1 MTNTDGANETPTA
14 LIPKMGESVS
24 NSAYYKQLVMTDA
37 PGDSDEGKKLEEP
50 LDPFGKNASFAERPT
65 TGVLLTFEQQW
76 IQEGLALGELRKSL
90 CLAPG
95 EVTKLAVVDW
105 SRTTR
110 SRETSE
116 RSETEAVR
124 AEMHDATAAESI
136 QRAVAN
142 EAKTGMSLSAGES
155 TQTETSAGI
164 SFLFFGAS
172 TSVAHNTH
180 RGYAASSSTG
190 SRDVAAEAAK
200 NIQRRTAQLAQSTR
214 SARATQIRELSENEQ
229 QSTTTRVVAN
239 YNHAH
244 ALTMQ
249 YYEVLQT
256 YRLQTEVVRADRCV
270 FIPMKPFAFTRE
282 ALKPENDKVIELLRR
297 VLQDLGAV
305 EVDEMVGNFQ
315 GKGSTLEDT
324 IAACKKKRDD
334 IQKSL
339 EKVEA
344 EDLPELQQKHDEAVA
359 KADEAKLEWENA
371 KDDTLQKIQS
381 LVTPTVQA
389 AMALQTAQAELTRAK
404 TKRDALQ
411 AELAA
416 SEKELAR
423 KQNVLKE
430 YDRMFGILEQ
440 HQLVLN
446 QQMWMR
452 IDAYTWHRQL
462 TGKTYPDAPYQG
474 QPLGGLVDPTPV
486 GYFGN
491 YVAFTW
497 DFPSS
502 SAGPKE
508 FQGKFQNQS
517 DKTTIVLP
525 TEGVFAE
532 AVLGQSNSAEK
543 IDITRFWNWQD
554 SPIPILPPSM
564 APVGTQSRARDVA
577 LPTPLTF
584 APAIV
589 KLREAGVP
597 DIISDEA
604 LLNAL
609 QTSLIGDNAALIA
622 AAATAGVTASNNA
635 ATGAGRAGQQVVD
648 ARKNVQD
655 FTVGLANSEVAKI
668 ATQAVTS
675 GATGGL
681 SAVGGLLNAAS
692 DNADGGED
700 AGSTAPGSEPDMA
713 RKTYEQKWN
722 HYLEH
727 STRSVKEKESVED
740 VLVIFVSACSYF
752 DNNLDK
758 IKPMANNRLDSESQ
772 TLVDVVNR
780 AGTSYDELMSLIEQ
794 FKTVDQDR
802 YAKETNRRKKP
813 AIKTENER
821 NQKEDQRLL
830 DNLGDVL
837 FKMRDQITNAVMPA

>member
-344 EDLPELQQKHDEAVA
+344 TLSEVKQRRDEAV
-359 KADEAKLEWENA
+359 N
-371 KDDTLQKIQS
+371 KIGEQEHDAS
-381 LVTPTVQA
+381 PRL
-389 AMALQTAQAELTRAK
+389 
-404 TKRDALQ
+404 RDAARKAVAEYLAAERTASVQ
-411 AELAA
+411 KRTLNAELAA

-508 FQGKFQNQS
+508 FQEKFQNQS

-692 DNADGGED
+692 NA
-700 AGSTAPGSEPDMA
+700 SE
-713 RKTYEQKWN
+713 
-722 HYLEH
+722 
-727 STRSVKEKESVED
+727 
-740 VLVIFVSACSYF
+740 VI
-752 DNNLDK
+752 NLD
-758 IKPMANNRLDSESQ
+758 D
-772 TLVDVVNR
+772 D
-780 AGTSYDELMSLIEQ
+780 
-794 FKTVDQDR
+794 
-802 YAKETNRRKKP
+802 
-813 AIKTENER
+813 
-821 NQKEDQRLL
+821 
-830 DNLGDVL
+830 
-837 FKMRDQITNAVMPA
+837 